1 MFVCVCVLVPFRVQV
16 LPVTFLPLSGYV
28 APAPGEFR
36 EQPDSCKAYI
46 LLLMGAAS
54 FAFCTLS
61 AMFKLKFPLKTA
73 RQADAIGIGV
83 ALHKVNK
90 PAPDPLSNENAMFE
104 LMQLHSKKEADQ
116 ANLIDY
122 FRGLKITRTMLG
134 MKTSDAAMDETGA
147 ALLEDSAFEANKRAQ
162 AEALRK
168 GYVRETVI
176 YVILII
182 GFAAAVAGSV
192 AAGLL
197 DSDFDFVPT
206 ILMVLLGFSIVLTV
220 KAAAQLAATKK
231 FMENC
236 SDFPVDLVRR
246 MGTCRVWWPPFLHA
260 LVFVPV
266 CVHR

>member
-1 MFVCVCVLVPFRVQV
+1 M
-16 LPVTFLPLSGYV
+16 TFLPLSGYV

-54 FAFCTLS
+54 FIFCTLS

-73 RQADAIGIGV
+73 RQADAIGFGV

-90 PAPDPLSNENAMFE
+90 PAPDPLSNEDAMFE
-104 LMQLHSKKEADQ
+104 LMKLHSKKEADQ

-122 FRGLKITRTMLG
+122 FRGLKITRAMLG
-134 MKTSDAAMDETGA
+134 MKTSDTVPTDETGA
-147 ALLEDSAFEANKRAQ
+147 ALLEDSDFEANKRAQ
-162 AEALRK
+162 AEALRR
-168 GYVRETVI
+168 GYVRETLI

-206 ILMVLLGFSIVLTV
+206 VLMVLLGFSIVLTV
-220 KAAAQLAATKK
+220 KAAMQLAATKK
-231 FMENC
+231 FVENC

-246 MGTCRVWWPPFLHA
+246 MGMCRVWWPPFLHA
-260 LVFVPV
+260 LVFAPV
-266 CVHR
+266 WVHR